1 MNIESYSDWHAL
13 THDEK
18 CDFIEKFLKDNSY
31 RDEISPDEID
41 QLGKITF
48 DITKRRVSNVW
59 ETVKSTM
66 KSMARDRAETKGI
79 TYPQA
84 LEEII
89 ELLKKD
95 GKN

>member
-1 MNIESYSDWHAL
+1 MNIESNGHWFSL

-18 CDFIEKFLKDNSY
+18 CDLIETVFKDNSY
-31 RDEISPDEID
+31 RDEISPAEID
-41 QLGKITF
+41 QLGKVAM
-48 DITKRRVSNVW
+48 DVTKRRVSNVW
-59 ETVKSTM
+59 EIVQSKVE
-66 KSMARDRAETKGI
+66 SMARGRAETKGI

-89 ELLKKD
+89 EILKKD

>member
-1 MNIESYSDWHAL
+1 MNFESYSHWHTL

-18 CDFIEKFLKDNSY
+18 CDFIEIFFKDNSY

-41 QLGKITF
+41 QLGQISF
-48 DITKRRVSNVW
+48 DIIKRRVSNVW
-59 ETVKSTM
+59 EHIHSKVE
-66 KSMARDRAETKGI
+66 SMAQDRAEAKGI
-79 TYPQA
+79 TYRQA

>member
-1 MNIESYSDWHAL
+1 MNIESYRHWYTL

-18 CDFIEKFLKDNSY
+18 CDYIEIFFKDHSY
-31 RDEISPDEID
+31 RDEISPAEID
-41 QLGKITF
+41 QLGQITF
-48 DITKRRVSNVW
+48 DIIKRRVSNVW
-59 ETVKSTM
+59 ETVQSKVE
-66 KSMARDRAETKGI
+66 SMARDRAETKGI

>member
-1 MNIESYSDWHAL
+1 MNIESNGHWFSL

-18 CDFIEKFLKDNSY
+18 CDFIEIFFKDNSN
-31 RDEISPDEID
+31 RDEISPAEID
-41 QLGKITF
+41 QLGKIAM
-48 DITKRRVSNVW
+48 DVTKRRVSNVW
-59 ETVKSTM
+59 EILQSKVE
-66 KSMARDRAETKGI
+66 SMARDRAETKGI

>member
-1 MNIESYSDWHAL
+1 MNIESYRQWYTL

-18 CDFIEKFLKDNSY
+18 CDFIETFFKDNSY
-31 RDEISPDEID
+31 RDEISPAEID
-41 QLGKITF
+41 QLGQITF
-48 DITKRRVSNVW
+48 NITKRRVSNVW
-59 ETVKSTM
+59 EILHSKM
-66 KSMARDRAETKGI
+66 EIMAQNRAEAKGI

-95 GKN
+95 GKK